1 MQEPSKFC
9 PVCGQQNNLS
19 AQFCQK
25 CGIQYGETAPEPA
38 PEKKAE
44 PASTRLPAV
53 LAAIVVFVLGF
64 IGIDPIG
71 LLSRPE
77 AVVELATG
85 ANAGITL
92 ANYERLQTGISY
104 AQACEILGK
113 TGTEMSR
120 SEMVG
125 YVTVMYS
132 WQGDG
137 VANMNAMFQNGK
149 LVSKAQFG
157 LK

>member
-1 MQEPSKFC
+1 MEGIKYC
-9 PVCGQQNNLS
+9 PACNERNNLR
-19 AQFCQK
+19 AAFCQK
-25 CGIQYGETAPEPA
+25 CGLQYSEDLPQLKPEPVQR
-38 PEKKAE
+38 
-44 PASTRLPAV
+44 PANTGLSV
-53 LAAIVVFVLGF
+53 AIGVIIFLVLGF

-77 AVVELATG
+77 AAVELATG
-85 ANAGITL
+85 ANASITL
-92 ANYERLQTGISY
+92 SNYERLQTGMTY
-104 AQACEILGK
+104 EQACEILGK
-113 TGTEMSR
+113 AGTEMSR
-120 SEMVG
+120 TEMAG
-125 YVTVMYS
+125 YVTVMYG